1 MDMNK
6 LVKSA
11 ITHCV
16 LISAIGAVAAT
27 STAVAA
33 PKMEKCYGVAKA
45 GSNDCQTSTASCAG
59 SAKQNG
65 QGDAFLFVPKGL
77 CTKIVGGSLSAKSHG
92 KKHR

>member
-16 LISAIGAVAAT
+16 LLSAIGAVT
-27 STAVAA
+27 TTTALAA
-33 PKMEKCYGVAKA
+33 PKMEKCYGIAKA
-45 GSNDCQTSTASCAG
+45 GSNDCQTSTTACAG
-59 SAKQNG
+59 SAKLNG

-77 CTKIVGGSLSAKSHG
+77 CTKIVGGSLSAKNHG